1 MPLPTRQ
8 RRQPRA
14 FLSLLVRQLGAS
26 LLLDLIQRQI
36 DGALQVIATILIRR
50 AHIHEVGTLRH
61 QTRRIDEVS

>member
-1 MPLPTRQ
+1 
-8 RRQPRA
+8 
-14 FLSLLVRQLGAS
+14 LLVRQLGAS